1 MPRGSPRGT
10 LPTVVD
16 SEPSTSTPPAAA
28 ATYAERA
35 MTPREAWR
43 RMWTRADRYH
53 VHGISGAAFTALGA
67 GVLAAWA
74 KRDVDAL
81 FTTGS
86 NPAGDAV
93 AAALAAGGV
102 PEWWPVAVASLALA
116 GACAASGL
124 PLGRRRGWRKTELSA
139 RSTLFQLV
147 LTWQALRLGPGGEVL
162 AWFDAHAWL
171 RLSLAPFAWQTLTSD
186 VRRRFH
192 RRRRA
197 APPRLSSSARGS
209 SARRCSRRRR

>member
-1 MPRGSPRGT
+1 
-10 LPTVVD
+10 
-16 SEPSTSTPPAAA
+16 
-28 ATYAERA
+28 

-124 PLGRRRGWRKTELSA
+124 PLGRHFLCGERPNSA
-139 RSTLFQLV
+139 R
-147 LTWQALRLGPGGEVL
+147 
-162 AWFDAHAWL
+162 
-171 RLSLAPFAWQTLTSD
+171 AP
-186 VRRRFH
+186 H
-192 RRRRA
+192 
-197 APPRLSSSARGS
+197 SSSS
-209 SARRCSRRRR
+209 C